1 MSNPQIDRWYARRW
15 DALTR
20 SVGRSPWHAGNVIL
34 HRREVLGS
42 FGVASASTLLWALGC
57 GTHAPAVRRAPQVSG
72 EVRTW
77 LHDAV
82 SRLASSY
89 PTVHALAVSRRRT
102 TAAIDVLGS
111 GIARLRA
118 DGVVLTVRRRD
129 GTWRE
134 QVTSELTGPG
144 IEAAATALDAPRQRK
159 SLDFGRPPVT
169 PAEPPHIDDLD
180 LRHRTELLL
189 SRDARLSSRIVYA
202 AALIDIDD
210 AVVWSV
216 APGRDL
222 EQRLVR
228 IRQAAIRAA
237 WNGTRPVVREV
248 EHAWSGWLDDQPLT
262 PDELAATSQ
271 AALELMTPGS
281 FDDGE
286 RTVVLDPSVVAILLD
301 TAASALLTT
310 EATRRPE
317 AAARV
322 GPTAAGSTA
331 AGSAATGPAAATGAA
346 LASPLITLVDDPT
359 APHAYGGFAFDD
371 EGELAAPITLLD
383 AGRIAAR
390 LSDHAA
396 GGAGRGRR
404 PGHLARV
411 EPTSSHLQL
420 VPGTLEAK
428 QLYGDGFVLEGGL
441 GVTYDPATDRVR
453 IACARARELRA
464 GNTTGRIYADVEL
477 VGSLTALLSAV
488 DAIARDPATFALN
501 PSADRDPRWRS
512 ISTPALRTRGLV
524 RGRRSRA

>member
-1 MSNPQIDRWYARRW
+1 M
-15 DALTR
+15 TF
-20 SVGRSPWHAGNVIL
+20 
-34 HRREVLGS
+34 HRREVLGC

-57 GTHAPAVRRAPQVSG
+57 GSHAPAVRRAPQVSG

-82 SRLASSY
+82 ARLASTY

-111 GIARLRA
+111 GIARLRT
-118 DGVVLTVRRRD
+118 DGVVLTVRGRD

-134 QVTSELTGPG
+134 HVTSELTGPG
-144 IEAAATALDAPRQRK
+144 IEAAATALDAPRQHK
-159 SLDFGRPPVT
+159 SLDFGRPPPT
-169 PAEPPHIDDLD
+169 PDEPPRIDDLD
-180 LRHRTELLL
+180 LLHRTELLL

-228 IRQAAIRAA
+228 IRQAATRAA
-237 WNGTRPVVREV
+237 WNGTRPVVREI

-286 RTVVLDPSVVAILLD
+286 RTVVLDPSVVAILVD

-310 EATRRPE
+310 AAARRPE

-322 GPTAAGSTA
+322 GPTATGSVA
-331 AGSAATGPAAATGAA
+331 AGSADSAGAT
-346 LASPLITLVDDPT
+346 LASPLVTLVDDPT

-371 EGELAAPITLLD
+371 EGELAAPIILLD
-383 AGRIAAR
+383 AGRVAGR
-390 LSDHAA
+390 LSDRAS

-411 EPTSSHLQL
+411 EPASSHLQL
-420 VPGTLEAK
+420 VPGTASTKE
-428 QLYGDGFVLEGGL
+428 LYGDGFALEGGL

-464 GNTTGRIYADVEL
+464 GNTTGRAYADVEL

-488 DAIARDPATFALN
+488 DAIARDPATFALH

-524 RGRRSRA
+524 RARRSRA

>member
-1 MSNPQIDRWYARRW
+1 M
-15 DALTR
+15 TF
-20 SVGRSPWHAGNVIL
+20 

-57 GTHAPAVRRAPQVSG
+57 GSHPPAVRRAPQVSG

-77 LHDAV
+77 LHEAV
-82 SRLASSY
+82 ARLASTY

-111 GIARLRA
+111 GLARLRA
-118 DGVVLTVRRRD
+118 DGVVLTVRGRD

-134 QVTSELTGPG
+134 HVTSELTGPG
-144 IEAAATALDAPRQRK
+144 IEAAATALDAPRQHK
-159 SLDFGRPPVT
+159 SLDFGRPPAT
-169 PAEPPHIDDLD
+169 PDEPPRIDDLD
-180 LRHRTELLL
+180 LRHRVELLL

-210 AVVWSV
+210 AIVWSV
-216 APGRDL
+216 ASGRDL

-228 IRQAAIRAA
+228 IRQAATRAA
-237 WNGTRPVVREV
+237 WNGTRPVVREI

-281 FDDGE
+281 FADGE

-301 TAASALLTT
+301 TAASSLLTT
-310 EATRRPE
+310 AAARRPE
-317 AAARV
+317 AAERAA
-322 GPTAAGSTA
+322 GPATAAPA
-331 AGSAATGPAAATGAA
+331 ASGPAAFGSAAARPAASGTAASGAAASGPAAAAGAA
-346 LASPLITLVDDPT
+346 LASPLITLIDDPT

-383 AGRIAAR
+383 AGRVAAR

-420 VPGTLEAK
+420 VPGTLETK
-428 QLYGDGFVLEGGL
+428 QLYGDGFVLEGGRSA
-441 GVTYDPATDRVR
+441 TYDPGTDRVR

-488 DAIARDPATFALN
+488 DAIARDPATFALH

-524 RGRRSRA
+524 RARRSRA

>member
-1 MSNPQIDRWYARRW
+1 V
-15 DALTR
+15 TF
-20 SVGRSPWHAGNVIL
+20 

-42 FGVASASTLLWALGC
+42 FGFASASTLLWALGC
-57 GTHAPAVRRAPQVSG
+57 GTHAPAVRRAPQASG

-82 SRLASSY
+82 ARLASTY

-111 GIARLRA
+111 GVGRLRA
-118 DGVVLTVRRRD
+118 DGVILTVRGRD

-134 QVTSELTGPG
+134 HVTSELTGPG
-144 IEAAATALDAPRQRK
+144 IEAAATALDAPRQHK
-159 SLDFGRPPVT
+159 SLDFGRPPAT
-169 PAEPPHIDDLD
+169 PVELPRIDDLD

-210 AVVWSV
+210 ATVWSV

-228 IRQAAIRAA
+228 IRQAATRAA
-237 WNGTRPVVREV
+237 WNGTRPVVREI
-248 EHAWSGWLDDQPLT
+248 EHAWSGRLDDQPLT

-301 TAASALLTT
+301 TVASALLTT
-310 EATRRPE
+310 AAARRPE
-317 AAARV
+317 AAGR
-322 GPTAAGSTA
+322 TA
-331 AGSAATGPAAATGAA
+331 GPAAAASAASGSAASGLAAFGSAASGPAAAAGAA

-383 AGRIAAR
+383 AGRVVAQ

-411 EPTSSHLQL
+411 EPASSHLQL
-420 VPGTLEAK
+420 VPGTLETRE
-428 QLYGDGFVLEGGL
+428 LYGDGFILEGGR
-441 GVTYDPATDRVR
+441 GATYDPGTDRVR
-453 IACARARELRA
+453 IACAHARELRA

-488 DAIARDPATFALN
+488 DAIARDPATFALS

-524 RGRRSRA
+524 RARRSRV